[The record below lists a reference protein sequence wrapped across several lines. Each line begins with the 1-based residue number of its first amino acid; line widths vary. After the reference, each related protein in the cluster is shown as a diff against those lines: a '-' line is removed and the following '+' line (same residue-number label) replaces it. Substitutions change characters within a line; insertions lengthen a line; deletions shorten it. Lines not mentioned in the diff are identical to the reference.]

1 MLKNVLIVIFIALLI
16 FAGVELVSIL
26 RQKESM
32 AAQSEDIRKE
42 LEEAKAERGR
52 LEADLR
58 YISIPENLEKELR
71 ARFHYQDPGEKVLI
85 LVPRDNTA
93 ASTSTP

>member
-16 FAGVELVSIL
+16 FAGVELISLLGQRESI
-26 RQKESM
+26 

-42 LEEAKAERGR
+42 LEEARVEKGK
-52 LEADLR
+52 LEADIQ

-71 ARFHYQDPGEKVLI
+71 ARFHYQDPEEKVLI
-85 LVPRDNTA
+85 LVPRDNAT
-93 ASTSTP
+93 TSVKTP